1 MKNKILILGMLAL
14 MSVNVNA
21 GWIKYRD
28 KAINE
33 LKYAIKNTNTQNYSN
48 YQSYYYDNDSYDDD
62 YDDSDS
68 DYDDDHDCGCDDGDY
83 DYDDSNYDYDYNY
96 DSYYYY

>member
-33 LKYAIKNTNTQNYSN
+33 LKYAIKNTNT
-48 YQSYYYDNDSYDDD
+48 
-62 YDDSDS
+62 
-68 DYDDDHDCGCDDGDY
+68 
-83 DYDDSNYDYDYNY
+83 
-96 DSYYYY
+96 

>member
-48 YQSYYYDNDSYDDD
+48 YQSYYDDDD

-83 DYDDSNYDYDYNY
+83 DYDDSD